1 MPIEIKELSFSYD
14 SKPFIDNLD
23 LKIDDGEMV
32 GIIGNTGC
40 GKSTFVRLI
49 AGLIKSDSGKI
60 IIDGD
65 DITNKKFNKKILRR
79 KLGIVFQFP
88 EMQLFEQTIEKDIF
102 FGLKQYKLTYDE
114 KYKRAKEA
122 LELLGLDFERIKDKS
137 PLALSGGEKRKI
149 AVAGILVCK
158 PKYLIFDE
166 PIAGLDCNSRDN
178 FMKLLLAL
186 KQNGTTIIIIS
197 HNTDYLAE
205 YADRILALSEDAA
218 RAVSESIGDAGEIRL
233 CLRSSAVLVSNVL
246 KDFIHEQP
254 HVSFSISSEPK
265 GCDLLIDSV
274 SSAYDI
280 PDNAHLL
287 MTEEICLAVSSSHPL
302 AHTGHIS
309 VEQMMDEKFIDL
321 ADTPSYA
328 GVFNSIFSKCKKT
341 PQIAYSCN
349 DYILQGKLIS
359 LGLGVSFV
367 ASVTWTSSSLPENIS
382 LLHIDDCPH
391 FRSIY
396 YQPLGSF
403 CSENQRIFE
412 HQLEEYFKKLNK

>member
-32 GIIGNTGC
+32 GIIGNTGS

-88 EMQLFEQTIEKDIF
+88 EMQLFEQTVEKDIF

-114 KYKRAKEA
+114 KCKRAKEA
-122 LELLGLDFERIKDKS
+122 LELLSLDFERIRDKS
-137 PLALSGGEKRKI
+137 PLALSGGEKRKV

-166 PIAGLDCNSRDN
+166 PIAGLDCNSRES

-197 HNTDYLAE
+197 HNADYLAE
-205 YADRILALSEDAA
+205 YADRILVMDGGKIVLDDKPNEIFNQTALLNNLN
-218 RAVSESIGDAGEIRL
+218 IGVCNSKEI
-233 CLRSSAVLVSNVL
+233 A
-246 KDFIHEQP
+246 
-254 HVSFSISSEPK
+254 
-265 GCDLLIDSV
+265 DLLNKNGFNIKSDILKYDDLL
-274 SSAYDI
+274 SSI
-280 PDNAHLL
+280 
-287 MTEEICLAVSSSHPL
+287 
-302 AHTGHIS
+302 IS
-309 VEQMMDEKFIDL
+309 NI
-321 ADTPSYA
+321 
-328 GVFNSIFSKCKKT
+328 GVI
-341 PQIAYSCN
+341 N
-349 DYILQGKLIS
+349 D
-359 LGLGVSFV
+359 
-367 ASVTWTSSSLPENIS
+367 
-382 LLHIDDCPH
+382 
-391 FRSIY
+391 
-396 YQPLGSF
+396 
-403 CSENQRIFE
+403 
-412 HQLEEYFKKLNK
+412 

>member
-23 LKIDDGEMV
+23 LKINDGEMV

-65 DITNKKFNKKILRR
+65 DITDKKFNKKILRR
-79 KLGIVFQFP
+79 KLGLVFQFP

-122 LELLGLDFERIKDKS
+122 LELLGLDFEKIKDKS
-137 PLALSGGEKRKI
+137 PLALSGGEKRKV

-205 YADRILALSEDAA
+205 YADRILVMDGGKIILDDKPNEIFNQATLLNNLN
-218 RAVSESIGDAGEIRL
+218 IGVCNSKEIANL
-233 CLRSSAVLVSNVL
+233 LNKKGFNIQNDIL
-246 KDFIHEQP
+246 KYD
-254 HVSFSISSEPK
+254 
-265 GCDLLIDSV
+265 DLL
-274 SSAYDI
+274 
-280 PDNAHLL
+280 
-287 MTEEICLAVSSSHPL
+287 
-302 AHTGHIS
+302 
-309 VEQMMDEKFIDL
+309 
-321 ADTPSYA
+321 
-328 GVFNSIFSKCKKT
+328 NSIISN
-341 PQIAYSCN
+341 IGVIN
-349 DYILQGKLIS
+349 D
-359 LGLGVSFV
+359 
-367 ASVTWTSSSLPENIS
+367 
-382 LLHIDDCPH
+382 
-391 FRSIY
+391 
-396 YQPLGSF
+396 
-403 CSENQRIFE
+403 
-412 HQLEEYFKKLNK
+412 

>member
-23 LKIDDGEMV
+23 LKINDGEMV

-65 DITNKKFNKKILRR
+65 DITDKKFNKKILRR

-122 LELLGLDFERIKDKS
+122 LELLGLDFEKIKDKS
-137 PLALSGGEKRKI
+137 PLALSGGEKRKV

-205 YADRILALSEDAA
+205 YADRILVMDGGKIILDDKPNEIFNQATLLNNLN
-218 RAVSESIGDAGEIRL
+218 IGVCNSKEIANL
-233 CLRSSAVLVSNVL
+233 LNKKVFNIQNDIL
-246 KDFIHEQP
+246 KYD
-254 HVSFSISSEPK
+254 
-265 GCDLLIDSV
+265 DLL
-274 SSAYDI
+274 
-280 PDNAHLL
+280 
-287 MTEEICLAVSSSHPL
+287 
-302 AHTGHIS
+302 
-309 VEQMMDEKFIDL
+309 
-321 ADTPSYA
+321 
-328 GVFNSIFSKCKKT
+328 NSIISN
-341 PQIAYSCN
+341 IGVIN
-349 DYILQGKLIS
+349 D
-359 LGLGVSFV
+359 
-367 ASVTWTSSSLPENIS
+367 
-382 LLHIDDCPH
+382 
-391 FRSIY
+391 
-396 YQPLGSF
+396 
-403 CSENQRIFE
+403 
-412 HQLEEYFKKLNK
+412 

>member
-32 GIIGNTGC
+32 GIIGNTGS

-88 EMQLFEQTIEKDIF
+88 EMQLFEQTVEKDIF

-114 KYKRAKEA
+114 KCKRAKEA

-137 PLALSGGEKRKI
+137 PLALSSGEKRKV

-166 PIAGLDCNSRDN
+166 PIAGLDCNSRDS

-197 HNTDYLAE
+197 HNADYLAE
-205 YADRILALSEDAA
+205 YADRILVMDGGKIVLDDKPNEIFNQATLLNNLN
-218 RAVSESIGDAGEIRL
+218 IGVCNSKEIANL
-233 CLRSSAVLVSNVL
+233 LNKNGFNIQSDIL
-246 KDFIHEQP
+246 KYD
-254 HVSFSISSEPK
+254 
-265 GCDLLIDSV
+265 DLL
-274 SSAYDI
+274 SSI
-280 PDNAHLL
+280 
-287 MTEEICLAVSSSHPL
+287 
-302 AHTGHIS
+302 IS
-309 VEQMMDEKFIDL
+309 NI
-321 ADTPSYA
+321 
-328 GVFNSIFSKCKKT
+328 GVI
-341 PQIAYSCN
+341 N
-349 DYILQGKLIS
+349 D
-359 LGLGVSFV
+359 
-367 ASVTWTSSSLPENIS
+367 
-382 LLHIDDCPH
+382 
-391 FRSIY
+391 
-396 YQPLGSF
+396 
-403 CSENQRIFE
+403 
-412 HQLEEYFKKLNK
+412 

>member
-23 LKIDDGEMV
+23 LKINDGEVV

-114 KYKRAKEA
+114 KYKRAKEV

-137 PLALSGGEKRKI
+137 PLTLSGGEKRKI

-166 PIAGLDCNSRDN
+166 PIAGLDCNSRDS

-205 YADRILALSEDAA
+205 YADRILVMDGGKIILDDKPNEIFNQATLLNNLN
-218 RAVSESIGDAGEIRL
+218 IGVCNSKEIVNL
-233 CLRSSAVLVSNVL
+233 LNKNGFNIQNDIL
-246 KDFIHEQP
+246 KYD
-254 HVSFSISSEPK
+254 
-265 GCDLLIDSV
+265 DLL
-274 SSAYDI
+274 
-280 PDNAHLL
+280 
-287 MTEEICLAVSSSHPL
+287 
-302 AHTGHIS
+302 
-309 VEQMMDEKFIDL
+309 
-321 ADTPSYA
+321 
-328 GVFNSIFSKCKKT
+328 NSIISN
-341 PQIAYSCN
+341 IGVIN
-349 DYILQGKLIS
+349 D
-359 LGLGVSFV
+359 
-367 ASVTWTSSSLPENIS
+367 
-382 LLHIDDCPH
+382 
-391 FRSIY
+391 
-396 YQPLGSF
+396 
-403 CSENQRIFE
+403 
-412 HQLEEYFKKLNK
+412 

>member
-14 SKPFIDNLD
+14 SKPFIDNLN
-23 LKIDDGEMV
+23 LKINDGEMV
-32 GIIGNTGC
+32 GIMGNTGC

-122 LELLGLDFERIKDKS
+122 LELLGLDFEKIKDKS
-137 PLALSGGEKRKI
+137 PLALSGGEKRKV

-166 PIAGLDCNSRDN
+166 PIAGLDCNSRDS

-205 YADRILALSEDAA
+205 YADRILVMDGGKIILNDKPNEIFNQATLLNNLN
-218 RAVSESIGDAGEIRL
+218 IGVCNSKEIANL
-233 CLRSSAVLVSNVL
+233 LNKNGFNIQSDIL
-246 KDFIHEQP
+246 KYD
-254 HVSFSISSEPK
+254 
-265 GCDLLIDSV
+265 DLL
-274 SSAYDI
+274 SSI
-280 PDNAHLL
+280 
-287 MTEEICLAVSSSHPL
+287 
-302 AHTGHIS
+302 IS
-309 VEQMMDEKFIDL
+309 NI
-321 ADTPSYA
+321 
-328 GVFNSIFSKCKKT
+328 GVI
-341 PQIAYSCN
+341 N
-349 DYILQGKLIS
+349 D
-359 LGLGVSFV
+359 
-367 ASVTWTSSSLPENIS
+367 
-382 LLHIDDCPH
+382 
-391 FRSIY
+391 
-396 YQPLGSF
+396 
-403 CSENQRIFE
+403 
-412 HQLEEYFKKLNK
+412 

>member
-32 GIIGNTGC
+32 GIIGNTGS

-88 EMQLFEQTIEKDIF
+88 EMQLFEQTVEKDIF

-122 LELLGLDFERIKDKS
+122 LELLGLNFEKIKDKS
-137 PLALSGGEKRKI
+137 PLALSGGEKRKV

-166 PIAGLDCNSRDN
+166 PIAGLDCNSRES

-197 HNTDYLAE
+197 HNADYLAE
-205 YADRILALSEDAA
+205 YADRILVMDGGKIVLDDKPNEIFNQATLLNNLN
-218 RAVSESIGDAGEIRL
+218 IGVCNSKEIANLLNKNGFNIQRDI
-233 CLRSSAVLVSNVL
+233 L
-246 KDFIHEQP
+246 KYD
-254 HVSFSISSEPK
+254 
-265 GCDLLIDSV
+265 DLL
-274 SSAYDI
+274 SSI
-280 PDNAHLL
+280 
-287 MTEEICLAVSSSHPL
+287 
-302 AHTGHIS
+302 IS
-309 VEQMMDEKFIDL
+309 NI
-321 ADTPSYA
+321 
-328 GVFNSIFSKCKKT
+328 GVI
-341 PQIAYSCN
+341 N
-349 DYILQGKLIS
+349 D
-359 LGLGVSFV
+359 
-367 ASVTWTSSSLPENIS
+367 
-382 LLHIDDCPH
+382 
-391 FRSIY
+391 
-396 YQPLGSF
+396 
-403 CSENQRIFE
+403 
-412 HQLEEYFKKLNK
+412 

>member
-32 GIIGNTGC
+32 GIIGNTGS

-88 EMQLFEQTIEKDIF
+88 EMQLFEQTVENDIF

-122 LELLGLDFERIKDKS
+122 LELLGLDFERIRDKS
-137 PLALSGGEKRKI
+137 PLALSGGEKRKV

-166 PIAGLDCNSRDN
+166 PIAGLDCNSRES

-205 YADRILALSEDAA
+205 YADRILVMDGGKIVLDDRPNEIFNQATLLNNLN
-218 RAVSESIGDAGEIRL
+218 IGVCNSKEIADLLNKNGFNIQRG
-233 CLRSSAVLVSNVL
+233 VL
-246 KDFIHEQP
+246 KYD
-254 HVSFSISSEPK
+254 
-265 GCDLLIDSV
+265 DLL
-274 SSAYDI
+274 SSI
-280 PDNAHLL
+280 
-287 MTEEICLAVSSSHPL
+287 
-302 AHTGHIS
+302 IS
-309 VEQMMDEKFIDL
+309 NI
-321 ADTPSYA
+321 
-328 GVFNSIFSKCKKT
+328 GVI
-341 PQIAYSCN
+341 N
-349 DYILQGKLIS
+349 D
-359 LGLGVSFV
+359 
-367 ASVTWTSSSLPENIS
+367 
-382 LLHIDDCPH
+382 
-391 FRSIY
+391 
-396 YQPLGSF
+396 
-403 CSENQRIFE
+403 
-412 HQLEEYFKKLNK
+412 

>member
-205 YADRILALSEDAA
+205 YADRKLVMDGGKIILDDKPNEIFNQTNLLNNLN
-218 RAVSESIGDAGEIRL
+218 IGVCNSKEIANL
-233 CLRSSAVLVSNVL
+233 LNKKGFNIQNDIL
-246 KDFIHEQP
+246 KYD
-254 HVSFSISSEPK
+254 
-265 GCDLLIDSV
+265 DLL
-274 SSAYDI
+274 
-280 PDNAHLL
+280 
-287 MTEEICLAVSSSHPL
+287 
-302 AHTGHIS
+302 
-309 VEQMMDEKFIDL
+309 
-321 ADTPSYA
+321 
-328 GVFNSIFSKCKKT
+328 NSIISN
-341 PQIAYSCN
+341 IGVIN
-349 DYILQGKLIS
+349 D
-359 LGLGVSFV
+359 
-367 ASVTWTSSSLPENIS
+367 
-382 LLHIDDCPH
+382 
-391 FRSIY
+391 
-396 YQPLGSF
+396 
-403 CSENQRIFE
+403 
-412 HQLEEYFKKLNK
+412 

>member
-60 IIDGD
+60 IIGGD

-166 PIAGLDCNSRDN
+166 PIAGLDCNSRDS

-205 YADRILALSEDAA
+205 YADRILVMDGGKIISDDKPNEIFNQTNLLNNLN
-218 RAVSESIGDAGEIRL
+218 IGVCNSKEIANL
-233 CLRSSAVLVSNVL
+233 LNKNGFNIQSDIL
-246 KDFIHEQP
+246 KYD
-254 HVSFSISSEPK
+254 
-265 GCDLLIDSV
+265 DLL
-274 SSAYDI
+274 SSI
-280 PDNAHLL
+280 
-287 MTEEICLAVSSSHPL
+287 
-302 AHTGHIS
+302 IS
-309 VEQMMDEKFIDL
+309 NI
-321 ADTPSYA
+321 
-328 GVFNSIFSKCKKT
+328 GVI
-341 PQIAYSCN
+341 N
-349 DYILQGKLIS
+349 D
-359 LGLGVSFV
+359 
-367 ASVTWTSSSLPENIS
+367 
-382 LLHIDDCPH
+382 
-391 FRSIY
+391 
-396 YQPLGSF
+396 
-403 CSENQRIFE
+403 
-412 HQLEEYFKKLNK
+412 

>member
-1 MPIEIKELSFSYD
+1 MPTEIKELSFSYD
-14 SKPFIDNLD
+14 SKPFIDNLN
-23 LKIDDGEMV
+23 LKINDGEMV
-32 GIIGNTGC
+32 GIMGNTGC

-122 LELLGLDFERIKDKS
+122 LALLGLDFERIKDKS
-137 PLALSGGEKRKI
+137 PLALSGGEKRKV

-166 PIAGLDCNSRDN
+166 PIAGLDCNSRDS

-205 YADRILALSEDAA
+205 YADRILVMDGGKIILDDKPNEIFNQATLLNNLN
-218 RAVSESIGDAGEIRL
+218 IGVCNSKEIANL
-233 CLRSSAVLVSNVL
+233 LNKNGFNIQSDIL
-246 KDFIHEQP
+246 KYD
-254 HVSFSISSEPK
+254 
-265 GCDLLIDSV
+265 DLL
-274 SSAYDI
+274 SSI
-280 PDNAHLL
+280 
-287 MTEEICLAVSSSHPL
+287 
-302 AHTGHIS
+302 IS
-309 VEQMMDEKFIDL
+309 NI
-321 ADTPSYA
+321 
-328 GVFNSIFSKCKKT
+328 GVI
-341 PQIAYSCN
+341 N
-349 DYILQGKLIS
+349 D
-359 LGLGVSFV
+359 
-367 ASVTWTSSSLPENIS
+367 
-382 LLHIDDCPH
+382 
-391 FRSIY
+391 
-396 YQPLGSF
+396 
-403 CSENQRIFE
+403 
-412 HQLEEYFKKLNK
+412 

>member
-23 LKIDDGEMV
+23 LKINDGEMV

-65 DITNKKFNKKILRR
+65 DITDKKFNKKILRR

-122 LELLGLDFERIKDKS
+122 LELLGLDFEKIKDKS
-137 PLALSGGEKRKI
+137 PLALSGGEKRKV

-166 PIAGLDCNSRDN
+166 QIAGLDCNSRDN

-205 YADRILALSEDAA
+205 YADRILVMDGGKIILDDKPNEIFNQATLLNNLN
-218 RAVSESIGDAGEIRL
+218 IGVCNSKEIANL
-233 CLRSSAVLVSNVL
+233 LNKKGFNIQNDIL
-246 KDFIHEQP
+246 KYD
-254 HVSFSISSEPK
+254 
-265 GCDLLIDSV
+265 DLL
-274 SSAYDI
+274 
-280 PDNAHLL
+280 
-287 MTEEICLAVSSSHPL
+287 
-302 AHTGHIS
+302 
-309 VEQMMDEKFIDL
+309 
-321 ADTPSYA
+321 
-328 GVFNSIFSKCKKT
+328 NSIISN
-341 PQIAYSCN
+341 IGVIN
-349 DYILQGKLIS
+349 DWHIIGS
-359 LGLGVSFV
+359 L
-367 ASVTWTSSSLPENIS
+367 WK
-382 LLHIDDCPH
+382 
-391 FRSIY
+391 Y
-396 YQPLGSF
+396 
-403 CSENQRIFE
+403 
-412 HQLEEYFKKLNK
+412 

>member
-1 MPIEIKELSFSYD
+1 MPIKIKELSFSYD

-137 PLALSGGEKRKI
+137 PLALSGGEKRKV

-166 PIAGLDCNSRDN
+166 PTAGLDCNSRDS

-205 YADRILALSEDAA
+205 YADRILVMDGGKIILDDKPNEIFNQTNLLNNLN
-218 RAVSESIGDAGEIRL
+218 IGVCNSKEIANL
-233 CLRSSAVLVSNVL
+233 LNKNGFNIQSDIL
-246 KDFIHEQP
+246 KYD
-254 HVSFSISSEPK
+254 
-265 GCDLLIDSV
+265 DLL
-274 SSAYDI
+274 SSI
-280 PDNAHLL
+280 
-287 MTEEICLAVSSSHPL
+287 
-302 AHTGHIS
+302 IS
-309 VEQMMDEKFIDL
+309 NI
-321 ADTPSYA
+321 
-328 GVFNSIFSKCKKT
+328 GVI
-341 PQIAYSCN
+341 N
-349 DYILQGKLIS
+349 D
-359 LGLGVSFV
+359 
-367 ASVTWTSSSLPENIS
+367 
-382 LLHIDDCPH
+382 
-391 FRSIY
+391 
-396 YQPLGSF
+396 
-403 CSENQRIFE
+403 
-412 HQLEEYFKKLNK
+412 

>member
-23 LKIDDGEMV
+23 LKINDGEMV

-114 KYKRAKEA
+114 KYKRAKET
-122 LELLGLDFERIKDKS
+122 LEFLGLDFERIKDKS

-166 PIAGLDCNSRDN
+166 PIAGLDCNSRDS

-205 YADRILALSEDAA
+205 YADRILVMDGGKIVLDDKPNEIFNQTNLLNNLN
-218 RAVSESIGDAGEIRL
+218 IGVCNSKEIANL
-233 CLRSSAVLVSNVL
+233 LNKNGFNIQNNIL
-246 KDFIHEQP
+246 KYD
-254 HVSFSISSEPK
+254 
-265 GCDLLIDSV
+265 DLL
-274 SSAYDI
+274 SSIISNIGVINDW
-280 PDNAHLL
+280 
-287 MTEEICLAVSSSHPL
+287 
-302 AHTGHIS
+302 HI
-309 VEQMMDEKFIDL
+309 I
-321 ADTPSYA
+321 
-328 GVFNSIFSKCKKT
+328 G
-341 PQIAYSCN
+341 
-349 DYILQGKLIS
+349 S
-359 LGLGVSFV
+359 L
-367 ASVTWTSSSLPENIS
+367 WK
-382 LLHIDDCPH
+382 
-391 FRSIY
+391 Y
-396 YQPLGSF
+396 
-403 CSENQRIFE
+403 
-412 HQLEEYFKKLNK
+412 

>member
-23 LKIDDGEMV
+23 LIINDGEMV

-122 LELLGLDFERIKDKS
+122 LELLGLDFEKIKDKS

-166 PIAGLDCNSRDN
+166 PIAGLDCNSRDS

-205 YADRILALSEDAA
+205 YADRILVMDDGKIVLDDKPNEIFNQTNLLNNLN
-218 RAVSESIGDAGEIRL
+218 IGVCNSKEIANL
-233 CLRSSAVLVSNVL
+233 LNKNGFNIQSDIL
-246 KDFIHEQP
+246 KYD
-254 HVSFSISSEPK
+254 
-265 GCDLLIDSV
+265 DLL
-274 SSAYDI
+274 SSI
-280 PDNAHLL
+280 
-287 MTEEICLAVSSSHPL
+287 
-302 AHTGHIS
+302 IS
-309 VEQMMDEKFIDL
+309 NI
-321 ADTPSYA
+321 
-328 GVFNSIFSKCKKT
+328 GVI
-341 PQIAYSCN
+341 N
-349 DYILQGKLIS
+349 D
-359 LGLGVSFV
+359 
-367 ASVTWTSSSLPENIS
+367 
-382 LLHIDDCPH
+382 
-391 FRSIY
+391 
-396 YQPLGSF
+396 
-403 CSENQRIFE
+403 
-412 HQLEEYFKKLNK
+412 

>member
-137 PLALSGGEKRKI
+137 PLALSGGEKRKV

-166 PIAGLDCNSRDN
+166 PIAGLDCNSRDS

-205 YADRILALSEDAA
+205 YVDRILVMDGGKIILDDKPNEIFNQATLLNNLN
-218 RAVSESIGDAGEIRL
+218 IGVCNSKEIANL
-233 CLRSSAVLVSNVL
+233 LNKNGFNIQSDIL
-246 KDFIHEQP
+246 KYD
-254 HVSFSISSEPK
+254 
-265 GCDLLIDSV
+265 DLL
-274 SSAYDI
+274 SSI
-280 PDNAHLL
+280 
-287 MTEEICLAVSSSHPL
+287 
-302 AHTGHIS
+302 IS
-309 VEQMMDEKFIDL
+309 NI
-321 ADTPSYA
+321 
-328 GVFNSIFSKCKKT
+328 GVI
-341 PQIAYSCN
+341 N
-349 DYILQGKLIS
+349 D
-359 LGLGVSFV
+359 
-367 ASVTWTSSSLPENIS
+367 
-382 LLHIDDCPH
+382 
-391 FRSIY
+391 
-396 YQPLGSF
+396 
-403 CSENQRIFE
+403 
-412 HQLEEYFKKLNK
+412 

>member
-23 LKIDDGEMV
+23 LKINDGEMV

-65 DITNKKFNKKILRR
+65 DITDKKFNKKILRR

-122 LELLGLDFERIKDKS
+122 LELLGLDFEKIKDKS
-137 PLALSGGEKRKI
+137 PLALSGGEKRKV

-178 FMKLLLAL
+178 FMKLFLAL

-205 YADRILALSEDAA
+205 YADRILVMDGGKIILDDKPNEIFNQATLLNNLN
-218 RAVSESIGDAGEIRL
+218 IGVCNSKEIANL
-233 CLRSSAVLVSNVL
+233 LNKKGFNIQNDIL
-246 KDFIHEQP
+246 KYD
-254 HVSFSISSEPK
+254 
-265 GCDLLIDSV
+265 DLL
-274 SSAYDI
+274 
-280 PDNAHLL
+280 
-287 MTEEICLAVSSSHPL
+287 
-302 AHTGHIS
+302 
-309 VEQMMDEKFIDL
+309 
-321 ADTPSYA
+321 
-328 GVFNSIFSKCKKT
+328 NSIISN
-341 PQIAYSCN
+341 IGVIN
-349 DYILQGKLIS
+349 D
-359 LGLGVSFV
+359 
-367 ASVTWTSSSLPENIS
+367 
-382 LLHIDDCPH
+382 
-391 FRSIY
+391 
-396 YQPLGSF
+396 
-403 CSENQRIFE
+403 
-412 HQLEEYFKKLNK
+412 

>member
-23 LKIDDGEMV
+23 LKINDGEMV

-49 AGLIKSDSGKI
+49 AGLLKSDSGKI

-137 PLALSGGEKRKI
+137 PLALSGGEKRKV

-166 PIAGLDCNSRDN
+166 PIAGLDCNSRDS
-178 FMKLLLAL
+178 FMKLLLEL

-205 YADRILALSEDAA
+205 YADRILVMDGGKIVLDDKPNEIFNQTNLLNNLN
-218 RAVSESIGDAGEIRL
+218 IGVCNSKEIANL
-233 CLRSSAVLVSNVL
+233 LNKNGFNIQSDIL
-246 KDFIHEQP
+246 KYD
-254 HVSFSISSEPK
+254 
-265 GCDLLIDSV
+265 DLL
-274 SSAYDI
+274 SSI
-280 PDNAHLL
+280 
-287 MTEEICLAVSSSHPL
+287 
-302 AHTGHIS
+302 IS
-309 VEQMMDEKFIDL
+309 NI
-321 ADTPSYA
+321 
-328 GVFNSIFSKCKKT
+328 GVI
-341 PQIAYSCN
+341 N
-349 DYILQGKLIS
+349 D
-359 LGLGVSFV
+359 
-367 ASVTWTSSSLPENIS
+367 
-382 LLHIDDCPH
+382 
-391 FRSIY
+391 
-396 YQPLGSF
+396 
-403 CSENQRIFE
+403 
-412 HQLEEYFKKLNK
+412 

>member
-14 SKPFIDNLD
+14 GKPFIDNLD
-23 LKIDDGEMV
+23 LKIDDGEIV

-149 AVAGILVCK
+149 AIAGILVCK

-166 PIAGLDCNSRDN
+166 PIAGLDCNSRDS

-197 HNTDYLAE
+197 HNNDYLAE
-205 YADRILALSEDAA
+205 YADRILVMDGGKIILDDKPNEIFNQTNLLNNLN
-218 RAVSESIGDAGEIRL
+218 IGVCNSKEIANL
-233 CLRSSAVLVSNVL
+233 LNKNGFNIQSDIL
-246 KDFIHEQP
+246 KYD
-254 HVSFSISSEPK
+254 
-265 GCDLLIDSV
+265 DLL
-274 SSAYDI
+274 SSI
-280 PDNAHLL
+280 
-287 MTEEICLAVSSSHPL
+287 
-302 AHTGHIS
+302 IS
-309 VEQMMDEKFIDL
+309 NI
-321 ADTPSYA
+321 
-328 GVFNSIFSKCKKT
+328 GVI
-341 PQIAYSCN
+341 N
-349 DYILQGKLIS
+349 D
-359 LGLGVSFV
+359 
-367 ASVTWTSSSLPENIS
+367 
-382 LLHIDDCPH
+382 
-391 FRSIY
+391 
-396 YQPLGSF
+396 
-403 CSENQRIFE
+403 
-412 HQLEEYFKKLNK
+412 

>member
-14 SKPFIDNLD
+14 SKQFIDNLD
-23 LKIDDGEMV
+23 LKINDGEMV

-65 DITNKKFNKKILRR
+65 DITDKKFNKIILRR

-122 LELLGLDFERIKDKS
+122 LELLGLDFEKIKDKS
-137 PLALSGGEKRKI
+137 PLALSGGEKRKV

-205 YADRILALSEDAA
+205 YADRILVMDGGKIILDDKPNEIFNQATLLNNLN
-218 RAVSESIGDAGEIRL
+218 IGVCNSKEIANL
-233 CLRSSAVLVSNVL
+233 LNKKGFNIQNDIL
-246 KDFIHEQP
+246 KYD
-254 HVSFSISSEPK
+254 
-265 GCDLLIDSV
+265 DLL
-274 SSAYDI
+274 
-280 PDNAHLL
+280 
-287 MTEEICLAVSSSHPL
+287 
-302 AHTGHIS
+302 
-309 VEQMMDEKFIDL
+309 
-321 ADTPSYA
+321 
-328 GVFNSIFSKCKKT
+328 NSIISN
-341 PQIAYSCN
+341 IGVIN
-349 DYILQGKLIS
+349 D
-359 LGLGVSFV
+359 
-367 ASVTWTSSSLPENIS
+367 
-382 LLHIDDCPH
+382 
-391 FRSIY
+391 
-396 YQPLGSF
+396 
-403 CSENQRIFE
+403 
-412 HQLEEYFKKLNK
+412 

>member
-88 EMQLFEQTIEKDIF
+88 EMQLFEQTVEKDIF

-166 PIAGLDCNSRDN
+166 PIAGLDCNSRDI

-205 YADRILALSEDAA
+205 YADRILVMDGGKIILDDKPNEIFNQTNLLNNLN
-218 RAVSESIGDAGEIRL
+218 IGVCNSKEIANL
-233 CLRSSAVLVSNVL
+233 LNKNGFNIQSDIL
-246 KDFIHEQP
+246 KYD
-254 HVSFSISSEPK
+254 
-265 GCDLLIDSV
+265 DLL
-274 SSAYDI
+274 SSI
-280 PDNAHLL
+280 
-287 MTEEICLAVSSSHPL
+287 
-302 AHTGHIS
+302 IS
-309 VEQMMDEKFIDL
+309 NI
-321 ADTPSYA
+321 
-328 GVFNSIFSKCKKT
+328 GVI
-341 PQIAYSCN
+341 N
-349 DYILQGKLIS
+349 D
-359 LGLGVSFV
+359 
-367 ASVTWTSSSLPENIS
+367 
-382 LLHIDDCPH
+382 
-391 FRSIY
+391 
-396 YQPLGSF
+396 
-403 CSENQRIFE
+403 
-412 HQLEEYFKKLNK
+412 

>member
-23 LKIDDGEMV
+23 LKINDGEMV

-65 DITNKKFNKKILRR
+65 DITDKKFNKKILRR

-122 LELLGLDFERIKDKS
+122 LELLGLDFEKIKDKS
-137 PLALSGGEKRKI
+137 PLALSGGEKRKV

-166 PIAGLDCNSRDN
+166 PTAGLDCNSRDN

-205 YADRILALSEDAA
+205 YADRILVMDGGKIILDDKPNEIFNQATLLNNLN
-218 RAVSESIGDAGEIRL
+218 IGVCNSKEIANL
-233 CLRSSAVLVSNVL
+233 LNKKGFNIQNDIL
-246 KDFIHEQP
+246 KYD
-254 HVSFSISSEPK
+254 
-265 GCDLLIDSV
+265 DLL
-274 SSAYDI
+274 
-280 PDNAHLL
+280 
-287 MTEEICLAVSSSHPL
+287 
-302 AHTGHIS
+302 
-309 VEQMMDEKFIDL
+309 
-321 ADTPSYA
+321 
-328 GVFNSIFSKCKKT
+328 NSIISN
-341 PQIAYSCN
+341 IGVIN
-349 DYILQGKLIS
+349 D
-359 LGLGVSFV
+359 
-367 ASVTWTSSSLPENIS
+367 
-382 LLHIDDCPH
+382 
-391 FRSIY
+391 
-396 YQPLGSF
+396 
-403 CSENQRIFE
+403 
-412 HQLEEYFKKLNK
+412 

>member
-49 AGLIKSDSGKI
+49 AGLLKSDSGKI

-65 DITNKKFNKKILRR
+65 DITNKKFNINILRR

-102 FGLKQYKLTYDE
+102 FGLKQYKLTYEE

-149 AVAGILVCK
+149 VVAGTLVCK

-166 PIAGLDCNSRDN
+166 PIAGLDCNSRDS

-205 YADRILALSEDAA
+205 YADRILVMDGGKIVIDDKPNEIFNQLNNLN
-218 RAVSESIGDAGEIRL
+218 IGVCNSKEIANL
-233 CLRSSAVLVSNVL
+233 LN
-246 KDFIHEQP
+246 KNG
-254 HVSFSISSEPK
+254 FSIQSDILK
-265 GCDLLIDSV
+265 YDDLL
-274 SSAYDI
+274 SSI
-280 PDNAHLL
+280 
-287 MTEEICLAVSSSHPL
+287 
-302 AHTGHIS
+302 IS
-309 VEQMMDEKFIDL
+309 NI
-321 ADTPSYA
+321 
-328 GVFNSIFSKCKKT
+328 GVI
-341 PQIAYSCN
+341 N
-349 DYILQGKLIS
+349 D
-359 LGLGVSFV
+359 
-367 ASVTWTSSSLPENIS
+367 
-382 LLHIDDCPH
+382 
-391 FRSIY
+391 
-396 YQPLGSF
+396 
-403 CSENQRIFE
+403 
-412 HQLEEYFKKLNK
+412 

>member
-1 MPIEIKELSFSYD
+1 MPIEIKELSLSYD

-205 YADRILALSEDAA
+205 YADRILVMDGGKIILDDKPNEIFNQTNLLNNLN
-218 RAVSESIGDAGEIRL
+218 IGVCNSKEIANL
-233 CLRSSAVLVSNVL
+233 LNKKGFNIQNDIL
-246 KDFIHEQP
+246 KYD
-254 HVSFSISSEPK
+254 
-265 GCDLLIDSV
+265 DLL
-274 SSAYDI
+274 
-280 PDNAHLL
+280 
-287 MTEEICLAVSSSHPL
+287 
-302 AHTGHIS
+302 
-309 VEQMMDEKFIDL
+309 
-321 ADTPSYA
+321 
-328 GVFNSIFSKCKKT
+328 NSIISN
-341 PQIAYSCN
+341 IGVIN
-349 DYILQGKLIS
+349 D
-359 LGLGVSFV
+359 
-367 ASVTWTSSSLPENIS
+367 
-382 LLHIDDCPH
+382 
-391 FRSIY
+391 
-396 YQPLGSF
+396 
-403 CSENQRIFE
+403 
-412 HQLEEYFKKLNK
+412 

>member
-122 LELLGLDFERIKDKS
+122 LELLGLDFKRIKDKS
-137 PLALSGGEKRKI
+137 PLALSGGEKRKVAI
-149 AVAGILVCK
+149 AGILVCK

-205 YADRILALSEDAA
+205 YADRILVMDGGKIILDDKPNEIFNQTNLLNNLN
-218 RAVSESIGDAGEIRL
+218 IGVCNSKEIANL
-233 CLRSSAVLVSNVL
+233 LNKNGFNIQSDIL
-246 KDFIHEQP
+246 KYD
-254 HVSFSISSEPK
+254 
-265 GCDLLIDSV
+265 DLL
-274 SSAYDI
+274 
-280 PDNAHLL
+280 
-287 MTEEICLAVSSSHPL
+287 
-302 AHTGHIS
+302 
-309 VEQMMDEKFIDL
+309 
-321 ADTPSYA
+321 
-328 GVFNSIFSKCKKT
+328 NSIISN
-341 PQIAYSCN
+341 IGVIN
-349 DYILQGKLIS
+349 D
-359 LGLGVSFV
+359 
-367 ASVTWTSSSLPENIS
+367 
-382 LLHIDDCPH
+382 
-391 FRSIY
+391 
-396 YQPLGSF
+396 
-403 CSENQRIFE
+403 
-412 HQLEEYFKKLNK
+412 

>member
-23 LKIDDGEMV
+23 LKINDGEMV

-65 DITNKKFNKKILRR
+65 DITDKKFNKKILRR

-122 LELLGLDFERIKDKS
+122 LELLGLDFEKIKDKS
-137 PLALSGGEKRKI
+137 PLALSGGEKRKV

-205 YADRILALSEDAA
+205 YADRILVMDGGKIILDDKPNEIFNQATLLNNLN
-218 RAVSESIGDAGEIRL
+218 IGVCNSKEIANL
-233 CLRSSAVLVSNVL
+233 LNKKGFNIQNDIL
-246 KDFIHEQP
+246 KYD
-254 HVSFSISSEPK
+254 
-265 GCDLLIDSV
+265 DLL
-274 SSAYDI
+274 
-280 PDNAHLL
+280 
-287 MTEEICLAVSSSHPL
+287 
-302 AHTGHIS
+302 
-309 VEQMMDEKFIDL
+309 
-321 ADTPSYA
+321 
-328 GVFNSIFSKCKKT
+328 NSIIS
-341 PQIAYSCN
+341 IIGVIN
-349 DYILQGKLIS
+349 D
-359 LGLGVSFV
+359 
-367 ASVTWTSSSLPENIS
+367 
-382 LLHIDDCPH
+382 
-391 FRSIY
+391 
-396 YQPLGSF
+396 
-403 CSENQRIFE
+403 
-412 HQLEEYFKKLNK
+412 

>member
-40 GKSTFVRLI
+40 EKSTFVRLI

-205 YADRILALSEDAA
+205 YADRILVMDGGKIILDDKPNEIFNQTNLLNNLN
-218 RAVSESIGDAGEIRL
+218 IGVCNSKEIANL
-233 CLRSSAVLVSNVL
+233 LNKKGFNIQNDML
-246 KDFIHEQP
+246 KYD
-254 HVSFSISSEPK
+254 
-265 GCDLLIDSV
+265 DLL
-274 SSAYDI
+274 
-280 PDNAHLL
+280 
-287 MTEEICLAVSSSHPL
+287 
-302 AHTGHIS
+302 
-309 VEQMMDEKFIDL
+309 
-321 ADTPSYA
+321 
-328 GVFNSIFSKCKKT
+328 NSIISN
-341 PQIAYSCN
+341 IGVIN
-349 DYILQGKLIS
+349 D
-359 LGLGVSFV
+359 
-367 ASVTWTSSSLPENIS
+367 
-382 LLHIDDCPH
+382 
-391 FRSIY
+391 
-396 YQPLGSF
+396 
-403 CSENQRIFE
+403 
-412 HQLEEYFKKLNK
+412 